1 MEQRLPM
8 TRNSEK
14 ETVGCFFIFVI
25 FATGVVMLI
34 LGGLFGEK
42 IGRETMQMEAIKRGA
57 AQYNPVTSQ
66 FEWKSSVKGEIDE

>member
-1 MEQRLPM
+1 
-8 TRNSEK
+8 
-14 ETVGCFFIFVI
+14 
-25 FATGVVMLI
+25 MLI

-66 FEWKSSVKGEIDE
+66 FEWKSSVKGEIDEQSYY

>member
-1 MEQRLPM
+1 MNQRAI
-8 TRNSEK
+8 TSAIADSEK
-14 ETVGCFFIFVI
+14 DPLVGCFFNFLI

-57 AQYNPVTSQ
+57 AQYNSQ
-66 FEWKSSVKGEIDE
+66 TGDFEWINKIEK